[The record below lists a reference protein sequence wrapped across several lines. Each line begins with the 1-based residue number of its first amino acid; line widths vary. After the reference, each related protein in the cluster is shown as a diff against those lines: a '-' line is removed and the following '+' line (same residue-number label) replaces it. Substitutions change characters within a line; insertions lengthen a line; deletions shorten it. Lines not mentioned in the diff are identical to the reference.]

1 MRCFTDPEVEAV
13 GICRRCGKG
22 VCRTCA
28 SDGPYGLTCSGPC
41 GTARVVASRAPAI
54 EFRAT
59 LKKLRRHAAAM
70 VVAGVAILAIG
81 LWLAPER
88 LERAAGWSAGVF
100 LASGW
105 LFYQIAQVFGI
116 RAEAADAT
124 DRTARDGRQ

>member
-13 GICRRCGKG
+13 GVCRHCGKG

-28 SDGPYGLTCSGPC
+28 TDGPYGLTCSGPC
-41 GTARVVASRAPAI
+41 GTAMVAASRAPAA

-59 LKKLRRHAAAM
+59 VKKLRRHATSM
-70 VVAGVAILAIG
+70 VVVGVAILAVG
-81 LWLAPER
+81 VWLATERWER
-88 LERAAGWSAGVF
+88 LAGWSSGVF

-105 LFYQIAQVFGI
+105 LFYQIAQVFAA

-124 DRTARDGRQ
+124 QRAARDGPR